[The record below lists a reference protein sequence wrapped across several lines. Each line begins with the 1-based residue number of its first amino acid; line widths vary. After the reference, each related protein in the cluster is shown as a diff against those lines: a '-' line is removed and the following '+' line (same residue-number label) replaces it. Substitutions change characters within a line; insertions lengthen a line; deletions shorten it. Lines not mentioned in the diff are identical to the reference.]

1 MKRLTLLACLAAM
14 LPLVPAASAQD
25 DATGPGKVAVG
36 IGAQFWAPKA
46 LDDFMDEPALWG
58 ADLLVRVRPVRYF
71 GIDLRAGAVGAWA
84 SETYWY
90 DGYRYDGDVTFTCVP
105 LEFGAVL
112 MLPLGDS
119 LTLYGGGGGGYY
131 TYDCDIEISPGH
143 RHHRYR
149 SWKID
154 ESVDMENDFGWY
166 ALAGL
171 EVRLCPHLSLYA
183 EARYTSTEISIS
195 HPDDYDFPVE
205 ESDFDMSGVGARAG
219 LMFDF

>member
-1 MKRLTLLACLAAM
+1 MKKTMKARMKPILRFSVISILLRGAIKSRVM
-14 LPLVPAASAQD
+14 VDPLVS
-25 DATGPGKVAVG
+25 TK
-36 IGAQFWAPKA
+36 
-46 LDDFMDEPALWG
+46 
-58 ADLLVRVRPVRYF
+58 
-71 GIDLRAGAVGAWA
+71 
-84 SETYWY
+84 
-90 DGYRYDGDVTFTCVP
+90 
-105 LEFGAVL
+105 
-112 MLPLGDS
+112 
-119 LTLYGGGGGGYY
+119 
-131 TYDCDIEISPGH
+131 
-143 RHHRYR
+143 
-149 SWKID
+149 D